1 MADFSPHTSYSC
13 SLVASNTQGSG
24 PPAPT
29 SFTTLQDCERLL
41 QITTFSVCVC
51 VDFTVDSYFQIR
63 LGGVVAC
70 AELIVSIN
78 SNNYHYFTQ
87 MMLQV
92 SSTDRKLSDIT
103 TAVVNQLQTSCG
115 ECAPEMIDSHF
126 FVCYPEST
134 LHVTYRARLEGTS
147 ERGSDSLISLIED
160 WVSGGPGV
168 IVTGVLMTVDPHCS
182 VAISFLSE
190 RECLPPPANT
200 TDPAITDPPI
210 TDPPITNPPITDP
223 PTTDSPNATT
233 EDPNTEE
240 PPVTDPITDPTATVV
255 GGIDTPDTGA
265 TSGPTTGIIA
275 GGVVGIVVIVLII
288 AITIAIV
295 VIVFL
300 VLKSRRGEFAVKKS
314 DRKYVHYCIYTVSS
328 SL

>member
-1 MADFSPHTSYSC
+1 M
-13 SLVASNTQGSG
+13 
-24 PPAPT
+24 
-29 SFTTLQDCERLL
+29 
-41 QITTFSVCVC
+41 CVC

-160 WVSGGPGV
+160 WVRGGPGV
-168 IVTGVLMTVDPHCS
+168 IVTGVLMTVDRHCS

-200 TDPAITDPPI
+200 TDPPITEPSITDPPI
-210 TDPPITNPPITDP
+210 TDPPTTDPPITDP
-223 PTTDSPNATT
+223 AITDPPTADSPTTDSPNATT
-233 EDPNTEE
+233 EDLNTD
-240 PPVTDPITDPTATVV
+240 PPVTDPITDPTATVI
-255 GGIDTPDTGA
+255 GGIETPDTGA
-265 TSGPTTGIIA
+265 TTTTTGIIA
-275 GGVVGIVVIVLII
+275 GGVVAVVIVLII
-288 AITIAIV
+288 AITIA
-295 VIVFL
+295 VIAYL
-300 VLKSRRGEFAVKKS
+300 VLKSHRGEFAVKKS
-314 DRKYVHYCIYTVSS
+314 DRKYDYCTLYLYLSI
-328 SL
+328 L

>member
-1 MADFSPHTSYSC
+1 M
-13 SLVASNTQGSG
+13 
-24 PPAPT
+24 
-29 SFTTLQDCERLL
+29 
-41 QITTFSVCVC
+41 C

-103 TAVVNQLQTSCG
+103 AAVVKQLQTSCG
-115 ECAPEMIDSHF
+115 ECAPEMIDNQF
-126 FVCYPEST
+126 FVCYPESPS
-134 LHVTYRARLEGTS
+134 HVTYRARLEGTS

-168 IVTGVLMTVDPHCS
+168 IVTGVLMTVDSHCS

-200 TDPAITDPPI
+200 DPTVIGGV
-210 TDPPITNPPITDP
+210 
-223 PTTDSPNATT
+223 DSPA
-233 EDPNTEE
+233 
-240 PPVTDPITDPTATVV
+240 
-255 GGIDTPDTGA
+255 PDTGA
-265 TSGPTTGIIA
+265 NQEGLIA
-275 GGVVGIVVIVLII
+275 GAVVAVVVVVLII
-288 AITIAIV
+288 AITIIAIV
-295 VIVFL
+295 VI
-300 VLKSRRGEFAVKKS
+300 VLKSRRGKVSLKKPET
-314 DRKYVHYCIYTVSS
+314 KYVYSIYIFDSVSIS
-328 SL
+328 VDSGMSRLWWERLPSQPLPMRPM